1 MERENMKTHKLWL
14 AAIAGLLLLGCAEKD
29 PVYPWITDASV
40 QVETNGKIV
49 GYEFF
54 AKW

>member
-1 MERENMKTHKLWL
+1 MKTKNLWF
-14 AAIAGLLLLGCAEKD
+14 AAIAGLLILGCAEKEAST
-29 PVYPWITDASV
+29 YPWITDASI
-40 QVETNGKIV
+40 QVDANGKMV